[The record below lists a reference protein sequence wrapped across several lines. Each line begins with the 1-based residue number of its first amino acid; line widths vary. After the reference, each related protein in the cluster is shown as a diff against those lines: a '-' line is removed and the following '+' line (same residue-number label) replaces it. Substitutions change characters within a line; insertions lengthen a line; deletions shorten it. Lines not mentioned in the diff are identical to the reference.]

1 MIISFF
7 AQTGIKL
14 AIILM
19 VIASLLP
26 LLCSVLAKVSGGFR
40 FGKHNQDPRAFL
52 ASSQGISA
60 RFNHAQANSYETLPV
75 FLAAV
80 LIAIYTFVPMAVVN
94 LLAAGYVLFRIGYI
108 ASYAANLA
116 MLRSVNWL
124 LSMLC
129 TLGLFAFAFWFGV

>member
-7 AQTGIKL
+7 MQTGVKL
-14 AIILM
+14 TIALM
-19 VIASLLP
+19 VIACLLP
-26 LLCSVLAKVSGGFR
+26 WLCSVLAKTSGGFR
-40 FGKHNQDPRAFL
+40 FAKHNQNPRDFL
-52 ASSQGISA
+52 ASAQGVSA
-60 RFNHAQANSYETLPV
+60 RFNHAQANGYETLPV

-129 TLGLFAFAFWFGV
+129 ALGLFAFAFMVGV

>member
-1 MIISFF
+1 MIISLFM
-7 AQTGIKL
+7 QTGMKL

-26 LLCSVLAKVSGGFR
+26 WLCSVLAKISAGFR
-40 FGKHNQDPRAFL
+40 FAKHNQDPRGFL
-52 ASSQGISA
+52 ADSTGITA
-60 RFNHAQANSYETLPV
+60 RFNHAQVNGYETLPV

-108 ASYAANLA
+108 ASYAANLG

-129 TLGLFAFAFWFGV
+129 VLGLFAFAFMVGV

>member
-7 AQTGIKL
+7 MHTGIKL
-14 AIILM
+14 TIVLM
-19 VIASLLP
+19 VIACLLP
-26 LLCSVLAKVSGGFR
+26 WLCSAFAKISGGFR

-52 ASSQGISA
+52 AQAKGVSA

-80 LIAIYTFVPMAVVN
+80 LMALYCFVPMTVVN
-94 LLAAGYVLFRIGYI
+94 LLAFGYVLFRIGFI

-116 MLRSVNWL
+116 ILRSVNWL

-129 TLGLFAFAFWFGV
+129 VLALFAFAFIIGV

>member
-1 MIISFF
+1 MQTGVKLTIALMII
-7 AQTGIKL
+7 AC
-14 AIILM
+14 
-19 VIASLLP
+19 LLP
-26 LLCSVLAKVSGGFR
+26 WLCSVLAKTSGGFR
-40 FGKHNQDPRAFL
+40 FAKHNQNPRDFL
-52 ASSQGISA
+52 ASAQGVSA
-60 RFNHAQANSYETLPV
+60 RFNHAQANGYETLPV

-80 LIAIYTFVPMAVVN
+80 LTALYCFVPMAVVN

-129 TLGLFAFAFWFGV
+129 ALGLFAFAFMVGV

>member
-7 AQTGIKL
+7 MQTGVKL
-14 AIILM
+14 TIALMII
-19 VIASLLP
+19 ACLLP
-26 LLCSVLAKVSGGFR
+26 WLCSVLAKTSGGFR
-40 FGKHNQDPRAFL
+40 FAKHNQNPRDFL
-52 ASSQGISA
+52 ASAQGVSA
-60 RFNHAQANSYETLPV
+60 RFNHAQANGYETLPV

-80 LIAIYTFVPMAVVN
+80 LTALYCFVPMAVVN

-129 TLGLFAFAFWFGV
+129 AFGLFAFAFMVGV

>member
-7 AQTGIKL
+7 MQTGVKL
-14 AIILM
+14 TIALM
-19 VIASLLP
+19 VIACLLP
-26 LLCSVLAKVSGGFR
+26 WLCSVLAKVSAGFR
-40 FGKHNQDPRAFL
+40 FAKHNQDPRGFL
-52 ASSQGISA
+52 ADSTGIAA
-60 RFNHAQANSYETLPV
+60 RFNHAQVNGYETLPV

-80 LIAIYTFVPMAVVN
+80 MIAIYTFVPMAVVN

-129 TLGLFAFAFWFGV
+129 ALGLFAFAFMVGV